1 MTSSA
6 PAILALETDSAWV
19 VILAVSVV
27 TLVIVGLL
35 RRLIGRPGGLFSGLL
50 LLLPLVTPLLAAFV
64 YEQAVLPEI
73 AVLQPAAT
81 TLLDRSENLM
91 HLLLVDDGS
100 DRGFTLYALSG
111 SAGPWLV
118 LIGASATSF
127 MLLRRLAGRIIVART
142 IKRSVRPDP
151 RLHGE
156 VEEWTEELAAE
167 SGLKHIPELLVM
179 TSGVGAFATGGGKS
193 KIVISEDLLC
203 DLEPSEVRAILAHEI
218 AHLQAKDVQLMSVA
232 GVLRDLVA
240 WNPFAHVAYR
250 RLAVNRELEADR
262 RAAEATKDP
271 LAVASGLVKI
281 CELMRSRSSSRY
293 PAPAFLRSRGRLKRR
308 VSALI
313 ALADGGAV
321 AARPAASAPYLIAA
335 LLALV
340 LGLEVAHGI
349 TRDAGS
355 GLAIMFGSSAEPEP
369 WYGDTFTRRAK
380 WQHGEIPESPSKAD
394 SQFIKRARRLEV
406 TAPYSAVFFSMRRRD
421 LPRWKKQ
428 IADVAR
434 RRGISPDE
442 VLSRTSD
449 MQAVP
454 LMSDSGL
461 GIYRL
466 NQLR

>member
-19 VILAVSVV
+19 VILAVSTV

-35 RRLIGRPGGLFSGLL
+35 RRLIGRPGGLFSGVL

-64 YEQAVLPEI
+64 YEQAALPEI
-73 AVLQPAAT
+73 AVLKPAAT

-91 HLLLVDDGS
+91 HLLLVDDGPGK
-100 DRGFTLYALSG
+100 GFTLYALSG
-111 SAGPWLV
+111 SAGPWLL
-118 LIGASATSF
+118 LIGASVTSF
-127 MLLRRLAGRIIVART
+127 MLLRRLAGRIIVARA
-142 IKRSVRPDP
+142 INRCVPP
-151 RLHGE
+151 VPELHGP
-156 VEEWTEELAAE
+156 VDAWVEELARE
-167 SGLKHIPELLVM
+167 TGLKRAPEVLVM
-179 TSGVGAFATGGGKS
+179 TGAVGAFATGGRRP

-203 DLEPSEVRAILAHEI
+203 DLDPSEIRAILAHEV
-218 AHLQAKDVQLMSVA
+218 AHLWAKDVHLMAVA
-232 GVLRDLVA
+232 GILRDLVA
-240 WNPFAHVAYR
+240 WNPFAHIAYR

-262 RAAEATKDP
+262 RAAELTKDP
-271 LAVASGLVKI
+271 LSVASGLVKI
-281 CELMRSRSSSRY
+281 CELMRQRASMRS
-293 PAPAFLRSRGRLKRR
+293 PVPAFLRSRGRLKRR
-308 VSALI
+308 VSAMI
-313 ALADGGAV
+313 ALADGGTV
-321 AARPAASAPYLIAA
+321 AASRAASAPYLIAA
-335 LLALV
+335 VLALV
-340 LGLEVAHGI
+340 LGLQVAHGI
-349 TRDAGS
+349 TRDEGS

-380 WQHGEIPESPSKAD
+380 WQHGEIPESPAKTD
-394 SQFIKRARRLEV
+394 SRFVRRARRLEV

-421 LPRWKKQ
+421 LSGWKNQ

-434 RRGISPDE
+434 RRGISPEE